1 MNLKL
6 KTLAA
11 AVIPALGIGIAGAGM
26 DLANQSHGL
35 IGAQS
40 SVAATSS
47 AGTDTS
53 IVTST
58 GLGAPA
64 EITLRPDSRMNKLI
78 GARVSDERGRNLGKV
93 TSVSVAQTMTGSQVF
108 ARVEPG
114 AGIDA
119 QIVALGQPDTVAALV
134 NTPVRDA
141 DNPIDVVVNRSNGDT
156 DILTPQS
163 RGQ

>member
-6 KTLAA
+6 TTFAA
-11 AVIPALGIGIAGAGM
+11 AVSALGIGIAGAGM
-26 DLANQSHGL
+26 DLATQSHQ
-35 IGAQS
+35 I
-40 SVAATSS
+40 
-47 AGTDTS
+47 GTDAS

-78 GARVSDERGRNLGKV
+78 GARVSDERGRDLGKV
-93 TSVSVAQTMTGSQVF
+93 TSVSVAQTLTGSQVF

-114 AGIDA
+114 AGIDS
-119 QIVALGQPDTVAALV
+119 QIVALGQPDLVAALV
-134 NTPVRDA
+134 NTPVRDTGT
-141 DNPIDVVVNRSNGDT
+141 PVDVVFNRRTNDT

-163 RGQ
+163 GGG